1 MRLLKRAGEEAKKN
15 IVLITS
21 EGALLP
27 LAGAVGLHVAKTLQ
41 SKPAVPPAPD
51 TKKASTLTITD
62 GTASEDDEL
71 DPEAPIGKLA
81 GLDDDDQEETIDV
94 DNTVKD
100 DKPRSKNKDK
110 GSHDKRLKVPNF
122 EKFRLWIILGGI
134 AFVLILVG
142 WIWAAVIAPKALV
155 VLKTDASTV
164 STTLD
169 LTASPSAK
177 SFDES
182 KSIVRASSKQ
192 AQKSDT
198 QKVAATGQKN
208 NGTKATGTVTM
219 STQTDCVTPVGSVP
233 GGVLVTASSLVFVT
247 QEAASFSPSGF
258 QNGKCVFTSGA
269 IPVVAQNAGDQYNLS
284 ARSYTLGG
292 GYSSVSASGSNMSGG
307 TNKIIKVISQQ
318 DFDAAKQQILDR
330 NGEAV
335 AKDLKKQLSDTKLVV
350 LPDTLALGE
359 QSITAAPN
367 IGDEAEETTITAKL
381 TYSMLGMNQDDV
393 KQLIEADVK
402 KKIDS
407 STQQILEEDAG
418 ISTATIKG
426 QDKKPN
432 GDVPVNM
439 QLTVSA
445 GAKQDADA
453 IKKEIM
459 GKKKGVAKDT
469 LSKRP
474 GVKEVDIQY
483 SPFWVFSTPKKASK
497 ITVVFEKANGN
508 Q

>member
-1 MRLLKRAGEEAKKN
+1 
-15 IVLITS
+15 
-21 EGALLP
+21 
-27 LAGAVGLHVAKTLQ
+27 
-41 SKPAVPPAPD
+41 
-51 TKKASTLTITD
+51 
-62 GTASEDDEL
+62 
-71 DPEAPIGKLA
+71 
-81 GLDDDDQEETIDV
+81 
-94 DNTVKD
+94 
-100 DKPRSKNKDK
+100 
-110 GSHDKRLKVPNF
+110 
-122 EKFRLWIILGGI
+122 
-134 AFVLILVG
+134 
-142 WIWAAVIAPKALV
+142 
-155 VLKTDASTV
+155 
-164 STTLD
+164 
-169 LTASPSAK
+169 
-177 SFDES
+177 
-182 KSIVRASSKQ
+182 
-192 AQKSDT
+192 
-198 QKVAATGQKN
+198 
-208 NGTKATGTVTM
+208 
-219 STQTDCVTPVGSVP
+219 
-233 GGVLVTASSLVFVT
+233 
-247 QEAASFSPSGF
+247 
-258 QNGKCVFTSGA
+258 
-269 IPVVAQNAGDQYNLS
+269 
-284 ARSYTLGG
+284 
-292 GYSSVSASGSNMSGG
+292 MSGG